1 MFERCSAGI
10 WSVYSCAFKDQC
22 EYHCHSNTAED
33 FQPHLAILF
42 IKMQQRVAKEIAKAE
57 ELTSIAKALGISTNT
72 IRTHI
77 KRMFERVGLNNQKAL
92 LNRLLSKYRS
102 E

>member
-1 MFERCSAGI
+1 MHG
-10 WSVYSCAFKDQC
+10 K
-22 EYHCHSNTAED
+22 AED

-42 IKMQQRVAKEIAKAE
+42 IRIQQRVAKEIARAE

-72 IRTHI
+72 VRTHI

-92 LNRLLSKYRS
+92 LNRLLSSQSPAFGLQKKL
-102 E
+102 

>member
-1 MFERCSAGI
+1 
-10 WSVYSCAFKDQC
+10 
-22 EYHCHSNTAED
+22 
-33 FQPHLAILF
+33 
-42 IKMQQRVAKEIAKAE
+42 MQQRVAKEIARAE

>member
-1 MFERCSAGI
+1 
-10 WSVYSCAFKDQC
+10 
-22 EYHCHSNTAED
+22 
-33 FQPHLAILF
+33 
-42 IKMQQRVAKEIAKAE
+42 MQQRVAKEIAKAE

-92 LNRLLSKYRS
+92 LNRHC
-102 E
+102 